1 MLERFHRWQQET
13 GVSRAVIG
21 VVGTGLMGVG
31 IVTQSHGHRTIV
43 HDAGPA
49 RLASVTPKAEAVLD
63 ELIDAGCIYHAARQ
77 AAL

>member
-1 MLERFHRWQQET
+1 
-13 GVSRAVIG
+13 
-21 VVGTGLMGVG
+21 MGVG